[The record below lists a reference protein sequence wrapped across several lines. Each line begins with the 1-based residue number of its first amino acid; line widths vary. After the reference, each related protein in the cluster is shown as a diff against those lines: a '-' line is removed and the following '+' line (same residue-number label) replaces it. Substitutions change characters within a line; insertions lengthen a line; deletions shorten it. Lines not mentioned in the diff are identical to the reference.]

1 MENNLKDGIKTMD
14 GRGKRK
20 NERREQTA
28 GRFSDKHRQVGLPLI
43 QREGLDSIAKKVF
56 LTFLI
61 SCLSF
66 GLLAAQDYWTT
77 HILSVE
83 KNQENLKKLSKMNL
97 DLLMEW
103 KNRIYIIAAFEDF
116 AKLQEENVPYTLE
129 TFNFHP
135 FKQTQRA
142 IRGGVN
148 GEYHSSRELEQ
159 DLFALEDSYPDLARL
174 SIIGQSLEGRNIYA
188 LKISDNVHSDESEAE
203 VIFIGC
209 HHAREW
215 ISVEIPYLLAK
226 YLVENYASDPQVQTL
241 VNQSEIWIVPLLNP
255 DGLEYSIHFYRYW
268 RKNRRDNRDGTY
280 GIDLNR
286 NYGYQWGIDNIGSS
300 PNTFSSTYRGP
311 SAFSEPETQAIRD
324 FFAQRNFSALI
335 SYHSF
340 SQVILYPWGY
350 TDQASPDDLLLEQ
363 MATDMSTRIQ
373 AVNGNDYGFMQAG
386 EGFYLTNGDTTDWS
400 YGAYGIP
407 SFTIELPPV
416 DRLQGEFFNA
426 EEDIQTIFD
435 ENLPAMLY
443 LIDWS
448 VLNSSPPLD
457 PPQILRRIPWKKI
470 EKIRGILDG
479 PADKDKK
486 QALRIIERRFPKKK
500 PLDDGTKSSPGQIL
514 SQKDL
519 RKSQKEKK
527 IFKE

>member
-1 MENNLKDGIKTMD
+1 M
-14 GRGKRK
+14 K
-20 NERREQTA
+20 NERSPQTS
-28 GRFSDKHRQVGLPLI
+28 GKFLDEYRHKGWHYI
-43 QREGLDSIAKKVF
+43 QRQGLGMIIKKVF
-56 LTFLI
+56 LTILLL
-61 SCLSF
+61 CLSL
-66 GLLAAQDYWTT
+66 GPLATQDYWTT
-77 HILSVE
+77 HIISVE
-83 KNQENLKKLSKMNL
+83 KNQENLAKLWLMNL
-97 DLLMEW
+97 DFLMEW
-103 KNRIYIIAAFEDF
+103 GNRIYIIVHFEDF
-116 AKLQEENVPYTLE
+116 PKLQENNVPYTLE
-129 TFNFHP
+129 TFNFYP

-148 GEYHSSRELEQ
+148 GEYHSSGELEQ
-159 DLFALEDSYPDLARL
+159 DLYALEDSFPNLARI
-174 SIIGQSLEGRNIYA
+174 SVIGESLEGRNIYA

-226 YLVENYASDPQVQTL
+226 YLLENYASDPQVQNL
-241 VNQSEIWIVPLLNP
+241 VDQSEIWIVPLLNP

-268 RKNRRDNRDGTY
+268 RKNRRDNEDGSV

-300 PNTFSSTYRGP
+300 PYTFSDTYRGP

-324 FFAQRNFSALI
+324 LFAQRNFTALI
-335 SYHSF
+335 SYHSY

-350 TDQASPDDLLLEQ
+350 TDQPSADDLLLEQ
-363 MATDMSTRIQ
+363 MATDMSAQIQ
-373 AVNGNDYGFMQAG
+373 AVNGNIYGFMQAG

-400 YGAYGIP
+400 YGVYGIP

-426 EEDIQTIFD
+426 EEDIQSIFD

-448 VLNSSPPLD
+448 VQNSSPPIN
-457 PPQILRRIPWKKI
+457 PPQIIRRIPWKKI
-470 EKIRGILDG
+470 EVIQGIRDESRNKNRKLASRIL
-479 PADKDKK
+479 KN
-486 QALRIIERRFPKKK
+486 
-500 PLDDGTKSSPGQIL
+500 KSSKTNSLDARIKTTAGQTHP
-514 SQKDL
+514 SKNQ
-519 RKSQKEKK
+519 RKNQKEKK
-527 IFKE
+527 MFKE

>member
-1 MENNLKDGIKTMD
+1 MD
-14 GRGKRK
+14 GKDKRK
-20 NERREQTA
+20 SERRKQTRW
-28 GRFSDKHRQVGLPLI
+28 RFLDKYRQIGLHFI
-43 QREGLDSIAKKVF
+43 QREGLGTMVNKVF
-56 LTFLI
+56 LIVLI
-61 SCLSF
+61 SYLSF
-66 GLLAAQDYWTT
+66 GPLAAQDYWTT
-77 HILSVE
+77 HIISVE
-83 KNQENLKKLSKMNL
+83 KNKETLTKLSKMNL

-103 KNRIYIIAAFEDF
+103 ENRIYIIANFADF
-116 AKLQEENVPYTLE
+116 PKLREENITYTLE
-129 TFNFHP
+129 TFNFYP

-159 DLFALEDSYPDLARL
+159 DLYALEGSYPDLIRI
-174 SIIGQSLEGRNIYA
+174 SIIGESLEGRNIYA
-188 LKISDNVHSDESEAE
+188 LKISDNVNIDESEAE

-226 YLVENYASDPQVQTL
+226 YLVENYASDPQVQSL
-241 VNQSEIWIVPLLNP
+241 VNQSEIWIIPLLNP
-255 DGLEYSIHFYRYW
+255 DGLDYSIHFYRYW
-268 RKNRRDNRDGTY
+268 RKNRRDNQDGTY

-286 NYGYQWGIDNIGSS
+286 NYGYQWGIDNMGSS
-300 PNTFSSTYRGP
+300 PYTFSDTYRGP

-324 FFAQRNFSALI
+324 LFAQRNFNALI
-335 SYHSF
+335 SYHSY

-363 MATDMSTRIQ
+363 MATDMSTQIQ
-373 AVNGNDYGFMQAG
+373 AINGNIYGFMQAG

-400 YGAYGIP
+400 YGVYGIP

-426 EEDIQTIFD
+426 EEEIQSIFD
-435 ENLPAMLY
+435 ENLPAMFY

-448 VLNSSPPLD
+448 VQNASPPIN
-457 PPQILRRIPWKKI
+457 PPQIIRRIPWKKI
-470 EKIRGILDG
+470 ETIQGIRDESI
-479 PADKDKK
+479 DKNKK
-486 QALRIIERRFPKKK
+486 LASLTLKKRAPEKK
-500 PLDDGTKSSPGQIL
+500 PLDAEIKPTTGQTHPP
-514 SQKDL
+514 KDQ
-519 RKSQKEKK
+519 RKNKKEKK